1 MIMTCHSNNLCDRGG
16 VFDKFP
22 HLLIITKTINMKK
35 DLIKEE
41 EFYNKD
47 YNFSYSSLNK
57 LLFSPKLFYKDY
69 ILKERELK
77 TDKHLIEG
85 KLLHLMFLQPEKL
98 HEEFSIV
105 PSKIP
110 SDTLRKV
117 LKNITLYTDVTELDL
132 VEDRIILDSLKE
144 VGLYQSLKD
153 ETKRIAKVRTVEC
166 IDYYAFEASAGNK
179 DIIDNDMLTKA
190 IERVEMLKANKDVM
204 SIMDHEVTDFE
215 MDPVEIYNEKY
226 LECDLKDYKFGL
238 KGFVDRYTIDHDKKE
253 ITIIDLKT
261 TSKGLEK
268 FAETVDFYRYWMQAV
283 IYITLVIKNSDKKV
297 SSYKINFNFVVIDNQ
312 NQIYVFDVSNETKS
326 KWYNGFESEI
336 LNVADYHYT
345 NKEYGLPYEFAKGNV
360 IL

>member
-1 MIMTCHSNNLCDRGG
+1 MR
-16 VFDKFP
+16 
-22 HLLIITKTINMKK
+22 K
-35 DLIKEE
+35 DPIKEE
-41 EFYNKD
+41 EFYNVD

-110 SDTLRKV
+110 SDNVRKV
-117 LKNITLYTDVTELDL
+117 LNDLKQYNNPNMSELDD
-132 VEDRIILDSLKE
+132 EILKILKDHN
-144 VGLYQSLKD
+144 LYQSFKEDLKRLD
-153 ETKRIAKVRTVEC
+153 KIQTPENAQYFQFLLE
-166 IDYYAFEASAGNK
+166 SGK

-190 IERVEMLKANKDVM
+190 IERVEILKANKDVM
-204 SIMDHEVTDFE
+204 SIMDYEVTDFE

-283 IYITLVIKNSDKKV
+283 IYITLVIKNSDQKV
-297 SSYKINFNFVVIDNQ
+297 SNYKINFNFVVIDNQ
-312 NQIYVFDVSNETKS
+312 DQIYVFDVSNETKS
-326 KWYNGFESEI
+326 KWYSAFETEI

-345 NKEYGLPYEFAKGNV
+345 NREYGLPYEFAKGNV